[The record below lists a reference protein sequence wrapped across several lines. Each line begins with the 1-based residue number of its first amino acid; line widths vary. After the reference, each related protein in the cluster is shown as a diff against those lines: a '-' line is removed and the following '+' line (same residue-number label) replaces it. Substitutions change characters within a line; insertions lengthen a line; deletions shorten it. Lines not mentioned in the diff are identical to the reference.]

1 MVKYEYKTKTLTL
14 KQKGLGFISRSIP
27 DLEMTLN
34 HEGNEGWRLC
44 EIVIP
49 SAAFGDS
56 TSAIVIFEK
65 KIKQNEK

>member
-1 MVKYEYKTKTLTL
+1 MVKYEYKTLTL
-14 KQKGLGFISRSIP
+14 KQKGLGFVSRSIP

-34 HEGNEGWRLC
+34 REGMEGWRLC

-65 KIKQNEK
+65 KIKQNEE